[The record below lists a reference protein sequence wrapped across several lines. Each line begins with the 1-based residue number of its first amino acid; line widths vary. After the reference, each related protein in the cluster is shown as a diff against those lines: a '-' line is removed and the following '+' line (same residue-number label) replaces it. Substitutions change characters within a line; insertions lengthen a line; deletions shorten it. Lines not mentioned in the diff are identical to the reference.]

1 MRLSLSTIFVHL
13 VQGWI
18 FNCQFKIMSISI
30 MNNIQKL
37 ILLKRIIFLIL
48 IIPVFSGSYAQ
59 TKTTSKSKSPTS
71 EPKKTAPAIILN
83 VGINGHIGD
92 PKMTPEDML
101 AADSLMASY
110 VLDGKIC
117 YAKILKYTA
126 SFGIKG
132 QLYDFQNENARY
144 NEKIKEVLG
153 KIDKTCK
160 VFFSDIK
167 VMMPDGTIV
176 AGSEFKVILSRE

>member
-1 MRLSLSTIFVHL
+1 MITNR
-13 VQGWI
+13 
-18 FNCQFKIMSISI
+18 NFK
-30 MNNIQKL
+30 IQKL
-37 ILLKRIIFLIL
+37 IELKRTVLLLVIIFISTGT
-48 IIPVFSGSYAQ
+48 FAQ
-59 TKTTSKSKSPTS
+59 TKTPNKSKTPVAES
-71 EPKKTAPAIILN
+71 KKTATPVILN

-110 VLDGKIC
+110 VEDGKIRF
-117 YAKILKYTA
+117 AKIVKYTA

-153 KIDKTCK
+153 KLDKTCK
-160 VFFSDIK
+160 VFFSEIK
-167 VMMPDGTIV
+167 VMMPDGTILPG
-176 AGSEFKVILSRE
+176 ADFKVILSRE